1 MIFDWYKLPVSL
13 TEFLASELT
22 SRELIL
28 LLESIGRSTILLSR
42 GNLVS
47 ITYKDVYLPVN
58 FSGDVPYYD
67 SGYAAYLDT
76 DNNVWL
82 GIEVA
87 A

>member
-1 MIFDWYKLPVSL
+1 MIYDWFKIFNLD
-13 TEFLASELT
+13 EFLAEQIT
-22 SRELIL
+22 SREMIV
-28 LLESIGRSTILLSR
+28 LLEAIGRTSILISR

-47 ITYKDVYLPVN
+47 ITYNEVYLPVN
-58 FSGDVPYYD
+58 IPGQNPNTD
-67 SGYAAYLDT
+67 SGYASYLDA